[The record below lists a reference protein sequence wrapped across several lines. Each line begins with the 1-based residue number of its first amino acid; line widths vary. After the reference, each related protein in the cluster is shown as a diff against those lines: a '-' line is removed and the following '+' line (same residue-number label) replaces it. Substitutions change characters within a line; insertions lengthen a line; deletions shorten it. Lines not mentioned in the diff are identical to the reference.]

1 MSGSRGEPQSAPGS
15 RPAGWCVAGWWDGM
29 SQGLTPGRAP
39 FLEFGLFLRKDER
52 LAFLPRMGGKC
63 LLSDRPGCRPSRG
76 SFSAPTGLTLG
87 QDPSCTSG
95 SQSWNSRLGGSSGS
109 LSLPPDRVNGRTFA
123 EIEITAHMYPDF
135 CPTVP
140 GRKLGALRKPLQ
152 ALSICPGGTEAGG
165 RGLPVFPASSGDAKA
180 WHWLTRRRVPLKTCP
195 LPRGGVPVL
204 RVNRL
209 SRAAPGPGQQTKSG
223 CTCACPAR
231 GREMSHCPRA
241 VPAPPATTTDPAGTG
256 CLVGHSGC
264 AMARLVG
271 PAAILVLLCLAV
283 GLEASPE
290 LSGYLRKVLKNHTAH
305 TCDGEQ
311 LLIVCP
317 RKTTI
322 SILGAFYGRRVPSTN
337 LCPSPGN
344 ASQEST
350 ECTSGTAHLKLLAEC
365 QDKQWCQFSLHSQVF
380 GPDPCPGTH
389 KYLITS
395 YKCRPGNHRIK
406 TVCENDKLRLQCR
419 PKSILAIYSAN
430 YGRFLRGKPECDAL
444 NTGGPHIECLAPDAL
459 RRVFKKCH
467 RKGNCTVAADEA
479 TFGDPCL
486 PGMKK
491 QLRVS
496 YTCVPKQLLEE
507 VGPDTSDPFL
517 LSDYMHG
524 VPEKV
529 GLYFLCGVSGGLML
543 LLCII
548 SPKTAFLQEVGE
560 ALKDPEL
567 GSSSELGRT
576 KLRDEQDED
585 LPDDSSSDSS
595 FRRLTRTYRATDSI
609 FSPELTAAM
618 EGAVDHQGY
627 GGEEIWMPKESS
639 PYAIHKIK
647 SATK

>member
-1 MSGSRGEPQSAPGS
+1 M
-15 RPAGWCVAGWWDGM
+15 
-29 SQGLTPGRAP
+29 
-39 FLEFGLFLRKDER
+39 
-52 LAFLPRMGGKC
+52 
-63 LLSDRPGCRPSRG
+63 
-76 SFSAPTGLTLG
+76 
-87 QDPSCTSG
+87 
-95 SQSWNSRLGGSSGS
+95 
-109 LSLPPDRVNGRTFA
+109 SLPPRRRCPCA
-123 EIEITAHMYPDF
+123 ES
-135 CPTVP
+135 VP
-140 GRKLGALRKPLQ
+140 AVQSSPLPCRQ
-152 ALSICPGGTEAGG
+152 RAGTEAPAQPSALAGQRSEPLSPRPPAPAAAEDQTSGHCLAG
-165 RGLPVFPASSGDAKA
+165 R
-180 WHWLTRRRVPLKTCP
+180 
-195 LPRGGVPVL
+195 
-204 RVNRL
+204 
-209 SRAAPGPGQQTKSG
+209 SRAGCG
-223 CTCACPAR
+223 CT
-231 GREMSHCPRA
+231 RA
-241 VPAPPATTTDPAGTG
+241 V
-256 CLVGHSGC
+256 
-264 AMARLVG
+264 MVG
-271 PAAILVLLCLAV
+271 PAAALVLLCMAM

-290 LSGYLRKVLKNHTAH
+290 LSGYLRKVLRNHTAH

-322 SILGAFYGRRVPSTN
+322 SILSAFYGRRVPSPN

-350 ECTSGTAHLKLLAEC
+350 ECTSTTAHLKLQAEC
-365 QDKQWCQFSLHSQVF
+365 QDQQWCQFSVHSQVF

-389 KYLITS
+389 KYLIAS
-395 YKCRPGNHRIK
+395 YKCRPGNHRVK

-444 NTGGPHIECLAPDAL
+444 NAGRPHIECLAPDAL
-459 RRVFKKCH
+459 RRVSKKCH
-467 RKGNCTVAADEA
+467 RKGNCTVAADQA

-496 YTCVPKQLLEE
+496 YTC
-507 VGPDTSDPFL
+507 
-517 LSDYMHG
+517 G
-524 VPEKV
+524 VPEKA

-543 LLCII
+543 LLCIV
-548 SPKTAFLQEVGE
+548 SPKTTFLQEVGE

-567 GSSSELGRT
+567 GSSSELSRA

-595 FRRLTRTYRATDSI
+595 FRRLTHTYRATDSI

-618 EGAVDHQGY
+618 EGAAEHQGR